1 LKIEH
6 SFFIFCRLNLK
17 IALAITVSYLVIG
30 CSLKKSENPLDP
42 ANICGGISSA
52 AVGVRLSG
60 IDYRNSILQA
70 DGVHFDLYSS
80 IQNCLGKEIP
90 SSTTSVDS
98 ASGLTINSPN
108 SPTVGLLTRDSISS
122 VLNFGSFIYDPNV
135 NSSSISLNFATP
147 TETKQLSS
155 NLGISSLQPAFVVDT
170 ANYQIVD
177 GAGTSNGD
185 LLVDPGERITFNL
198 KVSNLSVTTIK
209 SLTTNINS
217 SNAYIV
223 IASGNASSF
232 GDLTSK
238 ASGTSGTTT
247 TINIDPNTPRGT
259 STNLTITLTDQFAH
273 TWTKTINILVS
284 PTVPPP
290 RKSQVLSLASNM
302 TFKGFTADASY
313 WYVMITENIGNGVN
327 YWRFYRKSASATT
340 FSHVCSVLDD
350 GNLKAHLAVDSNYF
364 YIGQNGNI
372 RRLNKTTCASVD
384 TITPSNGVNGNST
397 ALSANYYSSFTLSID
412 SGLMYYA
419 QTSSSLSSYNLGS
432 TAITSQTT
440 NQTLG
445 SKTLAQNYAQYI
457 VFGGTR
463 WVHDRNNDL
472 IWKLDS
478 SNTALAWGTLPTSI
492 YSDLNYVKAVATQN
506 GSTLLLATEKNTGT
520 VNIMSIDASGLSNTP
535 TQELSTNSNQEII
548 SLGPLV
554 FSGCGTG
561 RDATSS
567 PGCQSITDINTM
579 SLASNMTF
587 EGFAVDSSNWYVM
600 VSENIGNGV
609 NYWRFYQKSTSATS
623 FTHVCSKLD
632 DGNLKAHL
640 AVDSNYFYIGQ
651 NGNIRRLNK
660 TTCASVDTITPSNGV
675 NGNSTALSA
684 NYYSPFTLSIDSGL
698 MYYAQT
704 SSSLSSYNLGSTAI
718 TSQTTNQAL
727 GSKTLAQ
734 NYAQYIVFGGTR
746 WVHDRNNDLIWKLD
760 SSNTALAWGALP
772 ISTYSDLNYVK
783 AIATQ
788 NGTTLT
794 LATEQTIGVV
804 KFYSIDVSHFQDS
817 AGQTGTQSVS
827 TQSLTLPIVFAG
839 CSAGQLASSSQQC
852 FTLTSVTTLNI
863 SAGST
868 FSGFSTDA
876 TYLYLVTKNASNA
889 WSAYKKLPA
898 DSSWSGIC
906 GITDASLAAHLAVDS
921 NYFYIGQSGSIRRLN
936 KTTCSSVDTLTPSN
950 GVNGN
955 STALSAN
962 YYSPFTLSVDSGLM
976 YYAQTSSSLSSYNL
990 SSTTATSQETNQTLG
1005 TKTLAQNYAQYTVFG
1020 GTRWAHDRNNNLI
1033 WKLDSSNTAL
1043 TWGALPT
1050 STYSDLNYVKAIAT
1064 QNGTTLIFATEQ
1076 TTGVVKFYFFDLT
1089 NF

>member
-90 SSTTSVDS
+90 SSTNSVDS

-340 FSHVCSVLDD
+340 FSHVCSV
-350 GNLKAHLAVDSNYF
+350 
-364 YIGQNGNI
+364 
-372 RRLNKTTCASVD
+372 
-384 TITPSNGVNGNST
+384 
-397 ALSANYYSSFTLSID
+397 
-412 SGLMYYA
+412 
-419 QTSSSLSSYNLGS
+419 
-432 TAITSQTT
+432 
-440 NQTLG
+440 
-445 SKTLAQNYAQYI
+445 
-457 VFGGTR
+457 
-463 WVHDRNNDL
+463 
-472 IWKLDS
+472 
-478 SNTALAWGTLPTSI
+478 
-492 YSDLNYVKAVATQN
+492 
-506 GSTLLLATEKNTGT
+506 
-520 VNIMSIDASGLSNTP
+520 
-535 TQELSTNSNQEII
+535 
-548 SLGPLV
+548 
-554 FSGCGTG
+554 
-561 RDATSS
+561 
-567 PGCQSITDINTM
+567 
-579 SLASNMTF
+579 
-587 EGFAVDSSNWYVM
+587 
-600 VSENIGNGV
+600 
-609 NYWRFYQKSTSATS
+609 
-623 FTHVCSKLD
+623 LD